1 MPVLQG
7 PIHKE
12 DIATAR
18 EMLLFTSATLC
29 VAVTRFDDKPV
40 GQGEYRGKPG
50 PTALWL
56 KDALLARMLAQGTPY

>member
-1 MPVLQG
+1 
-7 PIHKE
+7 
-12 DIATAR
+12 
-18 EMLLFTSATLC
+18 MLLFTSATLC